1 MSRTNVFVSYSHD
14 DREWLN
20 RFSQHIAV
28 LERRELVDVWS
39 DARIAAGEDWEQAID
54 AALSSA
60 KVAVL
65 LVSPAFLASTFY
77 LEA

>member
-1 MSRTNVFVSYSHD
+1 VSYSHD